1 MKRIMPAMVLALVC
15 WEVNAKADEGV
26 NELCRDLINSIAA
39 DDPVA
44 YAQCFTTIRQIKS
57 GAKMMAPTLTDKDLQ
72 RIEDKFRKR
81 NTTIRHS
88 FRIIQE
94 QIGDPKASL
103 KFVSAEAKVK
113 TEKIGNTHVTSTSS
127 ILCRFNVNE
136 QKWVL
141 RLDDGVLLENQ
152 WFLSDDPV
160 SLETHQKKILLR
172 PFNGKYGHV
181 TEKK

>member
-1 MKRIMPAMVLALVC
+1 MKRIMPALVLALVS
-15 WEVNAKADEGV
+15 WGASVKADEGV
-26 NELCRDLINSIAA
+26 NELCKDLINSIAA

-57 GAKMMAPTLTDKDLQ
+57 GTKMMAPKLTDKDMQ

-94 QIGDPKASL
+94 QIADPKASL

-113 TEKIGNTHVTSTSS
+113 TENFGTTRVTSTSS
-127 ILCRFNVNE
+127 ILCRFKVNE
-136 QKWVL
+136 QEWVL
-141 RLDDGVLLENQ
+141 NLDDGVFLEDQ

-160 SLETHQKKILLR
+160 SLETHDKKILFRLFDSR
-172 PFNGKYGHV
+172 YGRV
-181 TEKK
+181 IEKK